1 MGTTYSSYE
10 ETKLGKW
17 HNVVFAK
24 LRRGWGGDLTHA
36 QLDTN
41 KLCKY
46 TAKLLNW
53 LLGSLCACVFLAFG
67 LGWQGAAGERLSP
80 LIKT

>member
-1 MGTTYSSYE
+1 MG
-10 ETKLGKW
+10 
-17 HNVVFAK
+17 
-24 LRRGWGGDLTHA
+24 GGDLTHA

>member
-10 ETKLGKW
+10 EIKLGKW
-17 HNVVFAK
+17 HNVVFAH
-24 LRRGWGGDLTHA
+24 LCQGGNLTHA

-46 TAKLLNW
+46 TAKLVKWHLV
-53 LLGSLCACVFLAFG
+53 SLCVCVFLAFSI
-67 LGWQGAAGERLSP
+67 GWQGTAGKRVTP
-80 LIKT
+80 RIKT

>member
-1 MGTTYSSYE
+1 MLFLLSY
-10 ETKLGKW
+10 
-17 HNVVFAK
+17 A
-24 LRRGWGGDLTHA
+24 RGGNLTHA

-53 LLGSLCACVFLAFG
+53 LLVLLGACVFLAFS
-67 LGWQGAAGERLSP
+67 LGRRGTAGEKKRHTRL
-80 LIKT
+80 LKHKHFFL

>member
-1 MGTTYSSYE
+1 M
-10 ETKLGKW
+10 
-17 HNVVFAK
+17 
-24 LRRGWGGDLTHA
+24 GGDLTHA

-53 LLGSLCACVFLAFG
+53 LLVSLCACVFLAFG
-67 LGWQGAAGERLSP
+67 LGWQGAAGERVSL

>member
-10 ETKLGKW
+10 EIKLEKW
-17 HNVVFAK
+17 HNVVFAQ
-24 LRRGWGGDLTHA
+24 LRQGGNLTHA

-53 LLGSLCACVFLAFG
+53 LLVSLCACVFLAFS
-67 LGWQGAAGERLSP
+67 LGWRGAAGEKVPP